1 MFCHSA
7 GDKSKA
13 NGLTALIANAKDTIL
28 EQYPDED
35 LHLCI
40 CVPGGKE
47 FEIYI
52 VVSEREQ
59 QHDGKRGF
67 CGQK

>member
-1 MFCHSA
+1 MIFV
-7 GDKSKA
+7 
-13 NGLTALIANAKDTIL
+13 TARYRCIAITTGYSDGGIRAKDGEL
-28 EQYPDED
+28 QDED
-35 LHLCI
+35 LYLCI